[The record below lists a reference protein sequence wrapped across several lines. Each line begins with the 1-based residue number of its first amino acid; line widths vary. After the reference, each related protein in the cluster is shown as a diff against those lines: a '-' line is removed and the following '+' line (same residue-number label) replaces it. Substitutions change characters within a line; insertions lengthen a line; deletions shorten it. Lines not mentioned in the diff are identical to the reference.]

1 MISASSLIQPTRH
14 KIKSGSV
21 RLFIPTVR
29 ASLEEVTVGNVK
41 FKAWD
46 LGGHKQVR
54 GAWRDYFAEA
64 DAIIF
69 VVDAA
74 DHERLNEAQEVH
86 DTYRFSR
93 NILILSVEGITKC
106 VR

>member
-1 MISASSLIQPTRH
+1 MN
-14 KIKSGSV
+14 
-21 RLFIPTVR
+21 
-29 ASLEEVTVGNVK
+29 VGNVK

-54 GAWRDYFAEA
+54 GAWKDYFAEA

-74 DHERLNEAQEVH
+74 DQERMGEAQEVTITIIV
-86 DTYRFSR
+86 DFATL
-93 NILILSVEGITKC
+93 LIKC
-106 VR
+106 VRN

>member
-1 MISASSLIQPTRH
+1 MN
-14 KIKSGSV
+14 
-21 RLFIPTVR
+21 
-29 ASLEEVTVGNVK
+29 VGNVK

-54 GAWRDYFAEA
+54 GAWKDYFAEA

-74 DHERLNEAQEVH
+74 DQERMGEAQEVTIIV
-86 DTYRFSR
+86 DPATLF
-93 NILILSVEGITKC
+93 NQLLGIK
-106 VR
+106 RSAF

>member
-1 MISASSLIQPTRH
+1 MLEKQPCCKLQLRLCGRSNQPQSH
-14 KIKSGSV
+14 KIKYGSV

-29 ASLEEVTVGNVK
+29 ASLQDVTVGNVK

-74 DHERLNEAQEVH
+74 KPR
-86 DTYRFSR
+86 TIRRSTRGY
-93 NILILSVEGITKC
+93 
-106 VR
+106 